1 MSEYK
6 MFSKAF
12 IFFIITVFLF
22 FVGCEKK
29 LSMNIS
35 ETIEYECV
43 NNISDT
49 ISYVDTLYCPDEYKA
64 LASIPLSQTSGK
76 ISCIKVAYEIATGRF
91 FYASSKKYYL
101 HYDFC
106 SEVLNYT
113 KPHAVFNYEQYS
125 DNDTRL
131 YCLGTISHYEDSD
144 IYTLEF
150 FPDDKIPADMIELVY
165 NKVCKSAYFGNQ
177 IYFLS
182 NSTSIDSRISNIR
195 SRMRIIY
202 QDEIFKGQ
210 TYQALNNGECY
221 GYLKIVSISQL
232 SSAGLGTHDVVLV
245 NGIPNDI
252 PVISGIVTTVFQSP
266 LSHINVLSHNRGT
279 PNMAYKNALADPQ
292 FTKKVGKL
300 VYLSVTPDSFVI
312 RDAVLADA
320 ENFWKR
326 HEPSIPQTMM
336 CNDST
341 PGLYDIDSLSHQSI
355 PLVGAKA
362 ANLGELTKISQ
373 PDSTL
378 VFLPEGAFAIPFY
391 YYRNHLKRNNLESLL
406 YRVLD
411 DSLSAIDIKR
421 RKLLLDTLR
430 EKIIKAPIDPEFV
443 KMVETKIRSST
454 IFRDIRFRSST
465 NAEDLEGFNGAGLYE
480 SYSAEIGNPK
490 KTVGDAIKK
499 VYASMWTLE
508 GFQEREYFKIDQRS
522 VAMGILVHRAFPDE
536 IANGVAITKN
546 IYEPL
551 IPAYTISCQKG
562 ETSVVN
568 PPQGTTCD
576 QFLFHLMNET
586 TAFTKPSMSYISY
599 SNLNG
604 NKAILNTDEVVKL
617 AKYLNLI
624 HDHFFFYVFLPGS
637 YYHFAMDV
645 EFKVVGPGRDIYIKQ
660 VRPY

>member
-1 MSEYK
+1 MLSRV
-6 MFSKAF
+6 FTLF
-12 IFFIITVFLF
+12 IIIIIFFFR
-22 FVGCEKK
+22 CERK
-29 LSMNIS
+29 LSTNIS
-35 ETIEYECV
+35 DIIEYECA
-43 NNISDT
+43 NDISDS

-76 ISCIKVAYEIATGRF
+76 IACIKVVYEIATGRLYF
-91 FYASSKKYYL
+91 ASSKKYYL

-106 SEVLNYT
+106 YEVLNYT
-113 KPHAVFNYEQYS
+113 KPHKVFNYEQYS

-131 YCLGTISHYEDSD
+131 YCLGTISYYEDSD
-144 IYTLEF
+144 VYTLEF
-150 FPDDKIPADMIELVY
+150 FPDDKLSADQIELVY
-165 NKVCKSAYFGNQ
+165 NKVCKTTYFGNQ

-182 NSTSIDSRISNIR
+182 NSTSIDFRIR
-195 SRMRIIY
+195 SIRSGMRVIY

-221 GYLKIVSISQL
+221 GYLKIIDISQL
-232 SSAGLGTHDVVLV
+232 SSSVPGIHDIVLV

-279 PNMAYKNALADPQ
+279 PNMAYKNALADQQ
-292 FTKKVGKL
+292 FTKRVGIL

-312 RDAVLADA
+312 RDAVLAEA
-320 ENFWKR
+320 EKFWKKN
-326 HEPSIPQTMM
+326 EPSIPQTMI
-336 CNDST
+336 CNDT
-341 PGLYDIDSLSHQSI
+341 TQGLFELTSLSHQSI

-362 ANLGELTKISQ
+362 ANLGELTRISQ

-378 VFLPEGAFAIPFY
+378 AFLPEGAFAIPFF
-391 YYRNHLKRNNLESLL
+391 YYRNHLKRNNIESFLNKII
-406 YRVLD
+406 D
-411 DSLSAIDIKR
+411 DSLSVVNIGR

-430 EKIIKAPIDPEFV
+430 EKIITASIDPEFV

-454 IFRDIRFRSST
+454 IFRNIRFRSST

-480 SYSAEIGNPK
+480 SYSAEMGNPK
-490 KTVGDAIKK
+490 KTVGEAIKK

-562 ETSVVN
+562 EISVVN
-568 PPQGTTCD
+568 PPHGTTCD
-576 QFLFHLMNET
+576 QLLFHLMNET
-586 TAFTKPSMSYISY
+586 TAFKEPSMSYISY
-599 SNLNG
+599 SNLNSKKG
-604 NKAILNTDEVVKL
+604 ILNEQEIVRL
-617 AKYLNLI
+617 AKYLKEI
-624 HDHFFFYVFLPGS
+624 HDHFFFYVFKTGS

-645 EFKVVGPGRDIYIKQ
+645 EFKVVGPNRDIYIKQ